1 MADLDPTTE
10 NLRIAHLNIC
20 SLRHKIPDIHL
31 FLTRYKIHVL
41 ALTET
46 HLGTRI
52 KNSELKID
60 HYKLYRCDRKH
71 NNSNWYRGGVALY
84 VQDHIPVKRH
94 VFSNL
99 SNIEIIWADIYLSH
113 TKPVLIGCCYISKKI
128 DFKYL
133 EGMEISERDQ
143 TEKDV
148 FLLGDFN
155 KNCFSEDM
163 LQIKLFS
170 ERCGLKQI
178 VNSRTREENCI
189 DHIYTNIPER
199 CDTPR
204 VIVTGCSDHNLAFV
218 DVREKKVPQ
227 RISIQRSYS
236 EFDEN
241 SFIQEIKRTSWSEVM
256 EEEKPEKALSRF
268 IEIFMPIANKH
279 APLKTDHPKP
289 WWWSEDIICLI
300 LSRDRELASHFTRK
314 AKSTKTKI
322 LEKFKKIKKER
333 FSPESEEVPEI
344 PTNMFNVFYQY
355 YTDESPRFSCERLP
369 LPLFQ

>member
-1 MADLDPTTE
+1 MAHLEPTTE
-10 NLRIAHLNIC
+10 NLRIAHLNIR

-60 HYKLYRCDRKH
+60 NYKLYRCDRKH

-113 TKPVLIGCCYISKKI
+113 TKPVLIGCCYISKKS

-133 EGMEISERDQ
+133 EVMEISERDQ

-155 KNCFSEDM
+155 KNWFSEDM

-204 VIVTGCSDHNLAFV
+204 VIVTGCSDHNLVFV

-241 SFIQEIKRTSWSEVM
+241 SFIQEIQRTSWSEVM

-268 IEIFMPIANKH
+268 IEIFM
-279 APLKTDHPKP
+279 
-289 WWWSEDIICLI
+289 
-300 LSRDRELASHFTRK
+300 
-314 AKSTKTKI
+314 
-322 LEKFKKIKKER
+322 
-333 FSPESEEVPEI
+333 
-344 PTNMFNVFYQY
+344 Q
-355 YTDESPRFSCERLP
+355 
-369 LPLFQ
+369 